1 MKKKESMMNSKKI
14 ISSVSLTTAILATG
28 IISQEA
34 HADSVD
40 TTTTTVSQAQSQ
52 PVTAEQVASA
62 KASYD
67 TNQEAQAQ
75 AQSVVDSKKQALETA
90 KANTT
95 AAQDAVAQAETV
107 TAQATEVNIQSA
119 KEAIPTAEAKVQPAK
134 ETVETAKTDVTT
146 KEVSQSQAQEAVN
159 KAQGNVNQAQEAV
172 DEATQIQSE
181 KQAAVDNSAKEAEV
195 AKQGVTNAQATLAEK
210 TSKVSQAKQTVEIA
224 KQNDVNLEADT
235 KEAEINVEKA
245 DKAAQVAKT
254 AVDTAK
260 VKADETAQ
268 ALKDAEFNHPTHIV
282 MSDEFKQ
289 NLKYLLFEAP
299 KDDMSAL
306 SKAVDKVIDSEA
318 ASHKLNK
325 AYFDT
330 FTPDTT
336 GVKYDVENLPLELQT
351 ELSQYMAYLVNDV
364 RAQLGQ
370 PKLVVNTDAIKFAS
384 LVAAKYD
391 KNHDPFSGHDM
402 KAINEAAK
410 EMGYWYSKKNTM
422 NPYENL
428 AGGSINSALKLD
440 DNGNSLYK
448 VGDKVEATKS
458 ELYQLIADNIDNFL
472 YEGERNGSYGHAGS
486 LITQPSLGLAITLS
500 HTDQG
505 FGEIPMTETHV
516 LLVPEHDL
524 VDFNKKVLDPSKNVP
539 DLVIPDKQAAEVA
552 DRAAQ
557 AALVTA
563 TAQAQAAQTRFEQ
576 AKATY
581 DALVATPRQTADAEA
596 QLATAKAELVNAQTA
611 LTNAEQ
617 TLATVTASHAD
628 KVAALDMAKASR
640 DEAVNVLAA
649 AQSKLAEANQELT
662 QREVATTVAK
672 AKLAE
677 LEQALKD
684 AEQAVIDAKATY
696 EQLVSAKANLEA
708 ARQAYAQAVTA
719 QEAAQAAYDK
729 AMVVLTNTK
738 AQTAL
743 SGTKYTNLKAAYDA
757 RIAYEEAQ
765 RKSKEEVLRR
775 QAESDAKAK
784 QVRQDVNGTQYN
796 RVNSN
801 THVGLPAFISSTNEV
816 KTTSFSAAQVAT
828 AKATQA
834 VVNRRG
840 TTDYQAPLPQTGESD
855 TAVYLLAGLGMLG
868 LSGVTARKRRG

>member
-1 MKKKESMMNSKKI
+1 MNSKKI
-14 ISSVSLTTAILATG
+14 ISSVSLTTAIFATG

-40 TTTTTVSQAQSQ
+40 TTTTTVSQSQSQ

-67 TNQEAQAQ
+67 MNQDAQAK
-75 AQSVVDSKKQALETA
+75 AQSVVDSKKQALDTA

-95 AAQDAVAQAETV
+95 TAQDAVAQAETAA
-107 TAQATEVNIQSA
+107 AQATDVNIQAA

-134 ETVETAKTDVTT
+134 EAVETAKTDVTT
-146 KEVSQSQAQEAVN
+146 KEASQSQAQEAVN
-159 KAQGNVNQAQEAV
+159 EAQGNVNQAQKAV
-172 DEATQIQSE
+172 AEATQIQSE
-181 KQAAVDNSAKEAEV
+181 KQTAVDTSAKEVET
-195 AKQGVTNAQATLAEK
+195 AKQGVVNAQATLAEK
-210 TSKVSQAKQTVEIA
+210 TSKVSQAKQSVETA
-224 KQNDVNLEADT
+224 KQNDAKLDADI
-235 KEAEINVEKA
+235 KAADINAEKA
-245 DKAAQVAKT
+245 YQTAQVAKSN
-254 AVDTAK
+254 VDSAK
-260 VKADETAQ
+260 TKADETAQ
-268 ALKDAEFNHPTHIV
+268 VLKDANRPTHIV

-289 NLKYLLFEAP
+289 NLKDLLFGSPSRDLAT
-299 KDDMSAL
+299 L

-318 ASHKLNK
+318 ESHKLNK

-422 NPYENL
+422 NRYENL
-428 AGGSINSALKLD
+428 AGGSINSAFKLD
-440 DNGNSLYK
+440 DDGNSLYK

-576 AKATY
+576 AKAAY
-581 DALVATPRQTADAEA
+581 DALVATPRQTAEAEA
-596 QLATAKAELVNAQTA
+596 KLVTAKAELANAQTA
-611 LTNAEQ
+611 LEVAEN

-640 DEAVNVLAA
+640 DEAVNALTA
-649 AQSKLAEANQELT
+649 AQNKLGVANQELA
-662 QREVATTVAK
+662 QRETATTVAK

-677 LEQALKD
+677 LEQAVKD
-684 AEQAVIDAKATY
+684 AEQAVINAKATY
-696 EQLVSAKANLEA
+696 EQLVTAKVNLEI

-719 QEAAQAAYDK
+719 QEAAQDAYDK
-729 AMVVLTNTK
+729 AMVVLTNAK

-765 RKSKEEVLRR
+765 RKAKEEALRR

-784 QVRQDVNGTQYN
+784 QVRQDMNGTQSN

-840 TTDYQAPLPQTGESD
+840 STGYQAPLPQTGEAD

-868 LSGVTARKRRG
+868 LAGVTARKRRG

>member
-1 MKKKESMMNSKKI
+1 MNSKKI
-14 ISSVSLTTAILATG
+14 ISSVSLTTAIFATG

-40 TTTTTVSQAQSQ
+40 TTTTTVSQSQSQ

-67 TNQEAQAQ
+67 TNQEAQAK
-75 AQSVVDSKKQALETA
+75 AQSVVDSKKQALDTA

-95 AAQDAVAQAETV
+95 TAQDAVAKAE
-107 TAQATEVNIQSA
+107 AAAAPATDTNIQVA
-119 KEAIPTAEAKVQPAK
+119 KEAIPTAEAKVQSAK
-134 ETVETAKTDVTT
+134 EAVETAKTDVTT
-146 KEVSQSQAQEAVN
+146 KEASQSQAQDAVN
-159 KAQGNVNQAQEAV
+159 KAQGNVNQVQEAV

-181 KQAAVDNSAKEAEV
+181 KQTAVDKSAKEVEV
-195 AKQGVTNAQATLAEK
+195 AKQGVTDAQATLAEK
-210 TSKVSQAKQTVEIA
+210 TSKVSQAKQTVETA
-224 KQNDVNLEADT
+224 KQNDAKLDADT
-235 KEAEINVEKA
+235 KAADINVEKA
-245 DKAAQVAKT
+245 DQAVQVAKSD
-254 AVDTAK
+254 VDTAK
-260 VKADETAQ
+260 AKADEAAQ
-268 ALKDAEFNHPTHIV
+268 VLIDANHPTHIV
-282 MSDEFKQ
+282 MTDEFKQ

-318 ASHKLNK
+318 ESHKLNK

-428 AGGSINSALKLD
+428 AGGYINSAFKLD
-440 DNGNSLYK
+440 DDGNSLYK

-458 ELYQLIADNIDNFL
+458 ELYQLIADNIDTFL
-472 YEGERNGSYGHAGS
+472 YEGESNGSYGHAGS
-486 LITQPSLGLAITLS
+486 LITQPSLGLAITVS

-524 VDFNKKVLDPSKNVP
+524 VDFSKKVLDPSKNLP

-552 DRAAQ
+552 DRAAK

-563 TAQAQAAQTRFEQ
+563 TTQAQAAQTRFEQ
-576 AKATY
+576 AKAAY

-596 QLATAKAELVNAQTA
+596 KLATAKAELVNAQTA

-617 TLATVTASHAD
+617 TLATVTASHAE
-628 KVAALDMAKASR
+628 KVAVLDMAKVSR
-640 DEAVNVLAA
+640 DEAVNVLTA
-649 AQSKLAEANQELT
+649 AQSKLAEANQELA
-662 QREVATTVAK
+662 QREVATTTAK
-672 AKLAE
+672 AKLTE

-684 AEQAVIDAKATY
+684 AEQAVINAKATY
-696 EQLVSAKANLEA
+696 EQLVTAKANLEA

-719 QEAAQAAYDK
+719 QEVAQAAYDK
-729 AMVVLTNTK
+729 AMVVLTNAK
-738 AQTAL
+738 AQTVL

-765 RKSKEEVLRR
+765 RKAKEEALRR

-784 QVRQDVNGTQYN
+784 QVRQGVNGTQSN
-796 RVNSN
+796 RVNSSKY
-801 THVGLPAFISSTNEV
+801 VGVPAFISSTNEV

-868 LSGVTARKRRG
+868 LAGVTARKRRG

>member
-1 MKKKESMMNSKKI
+1 MNSKKI
-14 ISSVSLTTAILATG
+14 ISSVSLTTAIFATG

-67 TNQEAQAQ
+67 MNQDAQAK
-75 AQSVVDSKKQALETA
+75 AQSVVDSKKQALDTA

-95 AAQDAVAQAETV
+95 TAQDAVAQAETAA
-107 TAQATEVNIQSA
+107 AQATDVNIQAA

-134 ETVETAKTDVTT
+134 EAVETAKTDVTT
-146 KEVSQSQAQEAVN
+146 KEASQSQAQEAVN
-159 KAQGNVNQAQEAV
+159 EAQGNVNQAQKAV
-172 DEATQIQSE
+172 AEATQIQSE
-181 KQAAVDNSAKEAEV
+181 KQTAVDTSAKEVET
-195 AKQGVTNAQATLAEK
+195 AKQGVVNAQATLAEK
-210 TSKVSQAKQTVEIA
+210 TSKVSQAKQSVETA
-224 KQNDVNLEADT
+224 KQNDAKLDADI
-235 KEAEINVEKA
+235 KAADINAEKA
-245 DKAAQVAKT
+245 YQTAQVAKSN
-254 AVDTAK
+254 VDSAK
-260 VKADETAQ
+260 TKADETAQ
-268 ALKDAEFNHPTHIV
+268 VLKDANRPTHIV

-289 NLKYLLFEAP
+289 NLKDLLFGSPSRDLAT
-299 KDDMSAL
+299 L

-318 ASHKLNK
+318 ESHKLNK

-422 NPYENL
+422 NRYENL
-428 AGGSINSALKLD
+428 AGGSINSAFKLD
-440 DNGNSLYK
+440 DDGNSLYK

-576 AKATY
+576 AKAAY
-581 DALVATPRQTADAEA
+581 DALVATPRQTAEAEA
-596 QLATAKAELVNAQTA
+596 KLVTAKAELANAQTA
-611 LTNAEQ
+611 LEVAEN

-640 DEAVNVLAA
+640 DEAVNALTA
-649 AQSKLAEANQELT
+649 AQNKLGVANQELA
-662 QREVATTVAK
+662 QRETATTVAK

-677 LEQALKD
+677 LEQAVKD
-684 AEQAVIDAKATY
+684 AEQAVINAKATY
-696 EQLVSAKANLEA
+696 EQLVTAKVNLEI

-719 QEAAQAAYDK
+719 QEAAQDAYDK
-729 AMVVLTNTK
+729 AMVVLTNAK

-765 RKSKEEVLRR
+765 RKAKEEALRR

-784 QVRQDVNGTQYN
+784 QVRQDMNGTQSN

-840 TTDYQAPLPQTGESD
+840 STGYQAPLPQTGEAD

-868 LSGVTARKRRG
+868 LAGVTARKRRG

>member
-1 MKKKESMMNSKKI
+1 MNSKKI

-28 IISQEA
+28 VLSQEA

-52 PVTAEQVASA
+52 PVTAEQVVSA

-67 TNQEAQAQ
+67 TNQEAQAK

-95 AAQDAVAQAETV
+95 TAQDAVAKSETV
-107 TAQATEVNIQSA
+107 AALATDTNIQVA

-134 ETVETAKTDVTT
+134 EAVETAKTDVTT
-146 KEVSQSQAQEAVN
+146 KEVSQSQAQAAVN

-181 KQAAVDNSAKEAEV
+181 KQTAVDNSAKEAEV

-245 DKAAQVAKT
+245 DQAAQVAKI

-260 VKADETAQ
+260 AKADEAAQ
-268 ALKDAEFNHPTHIV
+268 ALKDAEFNHPTHVV

-289 NLKYLLFEAP
+289 NFKQYAFGSMSDEALEKAIASEPASRDLNTAYL
-299 KDDMSAL
+299 S
-306 SKAVDKVIDSEA
+306 
-318 ASHKLNK
+318 
-325 AYFDT
+325 T
-330 FTPDTT
+330 FTDDTT
-336 GVKYDVENLPLELQT
+336 GQKYDVTNLPIELQT
-351 ELSQYMAYLVNDV
+351 ELSQYFAYLVNDV
-364 RAQLGQ
+364 RQQLGQ
-370 PKLVVNTDAIKFAS
+370 PKLVVNTDAIKFAT
-384 LVAAKYD
+384 LVAEKYD
-391 KNHDPFSGHDM
+391 KNHDPFSGHDN

-410 EMGYWYSKKNTM
+410 EMGYWYNRKNKS
-422 NPYENL
+422 NAYENL
-428 AGGSINSALKLD
+428 AGNSPDSAYDLD
-440 DNGNSLYK
+440 SNGNSTYK
-448 VGDKVEATKS
+448 IGDKVELTKS
-458 ELYQLIADNIDNFL
+458 ELYKLVAENVNGFI
-472 YEGERNGSYGHAGS
+472 YEGSSNGHYGHAIS
-486 LITQPSLGLAITLS
+486 LVKQPSLGIAFTLS
-500 HTDQG
+500 HTDFG
-505 FGEIPMTETHV
+505 FGTVPMIETHV
-516 LLVPEHDL
+516 LYTPVHDL
-524 VDFNKKVLDPSKNVP
+524 VNFDKKLLDESKNVP

-576 AKATY
+576 AKAAY
-581 DALVATPRQTADAEA
+581 DALVATPRQTAEAEA
-596 QLATAKAELVNAQTA
+596 KLATAKAELTNAQTA
-611 LTNAEQ
+611 LEAAEN
-617 TLATVTASHAD
+617 TLSTVTASHAD
-628 KVAALDMAKASR
+628 KVTALDMAKATR
-640 DEAVNVLAA
+640 DEAVNVLSA
-649 AQSKLAEANQELT
+649 AQSKLDAANDELA
-662 QREVATTVAK
+662 QRETATTVAK

-677 LEQALKD
+677 LEQAVKD

-696 EQLVSAKANLEA
+696 EQLVKAKANLET
-708 ARQAYAQAVTA
+708 ARQAYAKVV
-719 QEAAQAAYDK
+719 AAQDAAQVAYDK
-729 AMVVLTNTK
+729 AIVALTNAK

-757 RIAYEEAQ
+757 RIAYEAAQ
-765 RKSKEEVLRR
+765 RKAKEEALRR
-775 QAESDAKAK
+775 QAERDAKAK
-784 QVRQDVNGTQYN
+784 QVRQDVNGTQSN

-801 THVGLPAFISSTNEV
+801 THVGVQALLSSTDEV
-816 KTTSFSAAQVAT
+816 HTTALSAAQVAT
-828 AKATQA
+828 AEATQA

>member
-1 MKKKESMMNSKKI
+1 MNSKKI

-67 TNQEAQAQ
+67 TNQEAQVK

-448 VGDKVEATKS
+448 VGDKVSSVTIFPPNVRARPEKS
-458 ELYQLIADNIDNFL
+458 
-472 YEGERNGSYGHAGS
+472 
-486 LITQPSLGLAITLS
+486 
-500 HTDQG
+500 
-505 FGEIPMTETHV
+505 
-516 LLVPEHDL
+516 
-524 VDFNKKVLDPSKNVP
+524 
-539 DLVIPDKQAAEVA
+539 
-552 DRAAQ
+552 
-557 AALVTA
+557 
-563 TAQAQAAQTRFEQ
+563 
-576 AKATY
+576 
-581 DALVATPRQTADAEA
+581 
-596 QLATAKAELVNAQTA
+596 
-611 LTNAEQ
+611 
-617 TLATVTASHAD
+617 
-628 KVAALDMAKASR
+628 
-640 DEAVNVLAA
+640 
-649 AQSKLAEANQELT
+649 
-662 QREVATTVAK
+662 
-672 AKLAE
+672 
-677 LEQALKD
+677 
-684 AEQAVIDAKATY
+684 
-696 EQLVSAKANLEA
+696 
-708 ARQAYAQAVTA
+708 
-719 QEAAQAAYDK
+719 
-729 AMVVLTNTK
+729 
-738 AQTAL
+738 
-743 SGTKYTNLKAAYDA
+743 
-757 RIAYEEAQ
+757 
-765 RKSKEEVLRR
+765 
-775 QAESDAKAK
+775 
-784 QVRQDVNGTQYN
+784 
-796 RVNSN
+796 
-801 THVGLPAFISSTNEV
+801 
-816 KTTSFSAAQVAT
+816 
-828 AKATQA
+828 
-834 VVNRRG
+834 
-840 TTDYQAPLPQTGESD
+840 
-855 TAVYLLAGLGMLG
+855 
-868 LSGVTARKRRG
+868 

>member
-1 MKKKESMMNSKKI
+1 MNSKKI
-14 ISSVSLTTAILATG
+14 ISSVSLTTAIFATG

-40 TTTTTVSQAQSQ
+40 TTTTTVSQSQSQ

-67 TNQEAQAQ
+67 MNQDAQAK
-75 AQSVVDSKKQALETA
+75 AQSVVDSKKQALDTA

-95 AAQDAVAQAETV
+95 TAQDAVAQAETAA
-107 TAQATEVNIQSA
+107 AQATDVNIQAA

-134 ETVETAKTDVTT
+134 EAVETAKTDVTT
-146 KEVSQSQAQEAVN
+146 KEASQSQAQEAVN
-159 KAQGNVNQAQEAV
+159 EAQGNVNQAQKAV
-172 DEATQIQSE
+172 AEATQIQSE
-181 KQAAVDNSAKEAEV
+181 KQTAVDTSAKEVET
-195 AKQGVTNAQATLAEK
+195 AKQGVVNAQATLAEK
-210 TSKVSQAKQTVEIA
+210 TSKVSQAKQSVETA
-224 KQNDVNLEADT
+224 KQNDAKLDADI
-235 KEAEINVEKA
+235 KAADINAEKA
-245 DKAAQVAKT
+245 YQTAQVAKSN
-254 AVDTAK
+254 VDSAK
-260 VKADETAQ
+260 TKADETAQ
-268 ALKDAEFNHPTHIV
+268 VLKDANRPTHIV

-289 NLKYLLFEAP
+289 NLKDLLFGSPSRDLAT
-299 KDDMSAL
+299 L

-318 ASHKLNK
+318 ESHKLNK

-422 NPYENL
+422 NRYENL
-428 AGGSINSALKLD
+428 AGGSINSAFKLD
-440 DNGNSLYK
+440 DDGNSLYK

-576 AKATY
+576 AKAAY
-581 DALVATPRQTADAEA
+581 DALVATPRQTAEAEA
-596 QLATAKAELVNAQTA
+596 KLVTAKAELANAQTA
-611 LTNAEQ
+611 LEVAEN

-640 DEAVNVLAA
+640 DEAVNALTA
-649 AQSKLAEANQELT
+649 AQNKLGVANQELA
-662 QREVATTVAK
+662 QRETATTVAK

-677 LEQALKD
+677 LEQAVKD

-696 EQLVSAKANLEA
+696 EQLVTAKANLET

-719 QEAAQAAYDK
+719 QEVAQAAYDK
-729 AMVVLTNTK
+729 AMVVLTNAK

-765 RKSKEEVLRR
+765 RKAKEEALRR
-775 QAESDAKAK
+775 QAERDAKAK
-784 QVRQDVNGTQYN
+784 QVRQDVNGTQSN
-796 RVNSN
+796 RVNSS
-801 THVGLPAFISSTNEV
+801 THVGLPAFMSSTNEV

-828 AKATQA
+828 AEATQA

-840 TTDYQAPLPQTGESD
+840 TTDYQAPLPQTGESG

-868 LSGVTARKRRG
+868 LAGVTARKRRG

>member
-1 MKKKESMMNSKKI
+1 MKKESMMNSKKI

-119 KEAIPTAEAKVQPAK
+119 KE
-134 ETVETAKTDVTT
+134 VETAK
-146 KEVSQSQAQEAVN
+146 
-159 KAQGNVNQAQEAV
+159 
-172 DEATQIQSE
+172 
-181 KQAAVDNSAKEAEV
+181 
-195 AKQGVTNAQATLAEK
+195 QGVVNAQATVAEK
-210 TSKVSQAKQTVEIA
+210 TDKVSQAKQTVETA
-224 KQNDVNLEADT
+224 KQNDVNLDADT

-245 DKAAQVAKT
+245 DQAAQVAKSEV
-254 AVDTAK
+254 ATAK
-260 VKADETAQ
+260 AKADETAQ
-268 ALKDAEFNHPTHIV
+268 ALKDAEFNHPTHVV
-282 MSDEFKQ
+282 MTDEFKQ
-289 NLKYLLFEAP
+289 NFKQYAFGSMSDEALGKAIASEPASRNLNTAYLSTF
-299 KDDMSAL
+299 
-306 SKAVDKVIDSEA
+306 A
-318 ASHKLNK
+318 A
-325 AYFDT
+325 
-330 FTPDTT
+330 DTT
-336 GVKYDVENLPLELQT
+336 DQKYDVTNLPLDLQT
-351 ELSQYMAYLVNDV
+351 ELSQYFAYLVNDV
-364 RAQLGQ
+364 RQQLGQ
-370 PKLVVNTDAIKFAS
+370 PKLVVNTDAIKFAT
-384 LVAAKYD
+384 LVAEKYD
-391 KNHDPFSGHDM
+391 KNHDPFSGHDN

-410 EMGYWYSKKNTM
+410 EMGYWYNRKNQG
-422 NPYENL
+422 NAYENL
-428 AGGSINSALKLD
+428 AGNSPDSAYDLD
-440 DNGNSLYK
+440 SNGNSTYK
-448 VGDKVEATKS
+448 IGDKVELTKS
-458 ELYQLIADNIDNFL
+458 ELYKLVVENVNGFI
-472 YEGERNGSYGHAGS
+472 YEGSSNGHYGHAIS
-486 LITQPSLGLAITLS
+486 LVKQPSLGISFTLS
-500 HTDQG
+500 HTDFG
-505 FGEIPMTETHV
+505 FGTVPMIETHV
-516 LLVPEHDL
+516 LYTPLTDKRTGGPL
-524 VDFNKKVLDPSKNVP
+524 LDESKNVP
-539 DLVIPDKQAAEVA
+539 DLQIPDKQAAEVA

-576 AKATY
+576 AKAAY
-581 DALVATPRQTADAEA
+581 DALVATPRQTAEAEA
-596 QLATAKAELVNAQTA
+596 KLATAKAELVNAQTA

-628 KVAALDMAKASR
+628 KAAALDMAKASH
-640 DEAVNVLAA
+640 DEAVNVLTA
-649 AQSKLAEANQELT
+649 AQSKLAEANQELA
-662 QREVATTVAK
+662 QREVATTTAK

-696 EQLVSAKANLEA
+696 EQLVSAKANLET

-729 AMVVLTNTK
+729 AMVVLTNAK

-765 RKSKEEVLRR
+765 RKAKEEAIHR
-775 QAESDAKAK
+775 QAERDAKAK
-784 QVRQDVNGTQYN
+784 QVRQDVKGTQSN

-801 THVGLPAFISSTNEV
+801 THVGLPAFMSSTNKV

-828 AKATQA
+828 AEATQA

>member
-1 MKKKESMMNSKKI
+1 MNSKKI

-75 AQSVVDSKKQALETA
+75 AQSMVDSKKQALDTA

-95 AAQDAVAQAETV
+95 TAQDAVAKAETAA
-107 TAQATEVNIQSA
+107 AQATDVNIQAA

-134 ETVETAKTDVTT
+134 EAVETAKTDVTT
-146 KEVSQSQAQEAVN
+146 KEASQSQAQEAVN
-159 KAQGNVNQAQEAV
+159 EAQGNVNQAQKAV
-172 DEATQIQSE
+172 AEATQIQSE
-181 KQAAVDNSAKEAEV
+181 KQTAVDTSAKEVET
-195 AKQGVTNAQATLAEK
+195 AKQGVVNAQATVAEK
-210 TSKVSQAKQTVEIA
+210 TDKVSQAGQTVETA

-245 DKAAQVAKT
+245 DQVVQVAKT

-260 VKADETAQ
+260 AKADETAQ
-268 ALKDAEFNHPTHIV
+268 ALKDAEFNHPTHVV
-282 MSDEFKQ
+282 MTDEFKS
-289 NLKYLLFEAP
+289 NLKQYLFGS
-299 KDDMSAL
+299 MSNEDLEKTIA
-306 SKAVDKVIDSEA
+306 SEDE
-318 ASHKLNK
+318 SRKLNTDYI
-325 AYFDT
+325 AT
-330 FTPDTT
+330 FANDTT
-336 GVKYDVENLPLELQT
+336 GQKYDVTNIPLELQT
-351 ELSQYMAYLVNDV
+351 ELSQYFAYLVNDV
-364 RAQLGQ
+364 RQQLGQ
-370 PKLVVNTDAIKFAS
+370 PKLVVNTDAIKFAT
-384 LVAAKYD
+384 LVAEKYE

-410 EMGYWYSKKNTM
+410 EMGYWYNRKNKS
-422 NPYENL
+422 NAYENL
-428 AGGSINSALKLD
+428 T
-440 DNGNSLYK
+440 GNSPDSAYGLDSDGNSTYK
-448 VGDKVEATKS
+448 IGDKVELTKS
-458 ELYQLIADNIDNFL
+458 ELYKLIAENVSRFI
-472 YEGERNGSYGHAGS
+472 YEGGSNGYYSHAAS
-486 LITQPSLGLAITLS
+486 LIKQPSLGIAFTLS
-500 HTDQG
+500 HTDFG
-505 FGEIPMTETHV
+505 FGTVPMIETHV
-516 LLVPEHDL
+516 LYTPVHDL
-524 VDFNKKVLDPSKNVP
+524 VNFDKKLLDESKNVP

-576 AKATY
+576 AKAAY
-581 DALVATPRQTADAEA
+581 DALVATPRQTAEAEA
-596 QLATAKAELVNAQTA
+596 KLATAKSELVNAQTA

-617 TLATVTASHAD
+617 TLATVTASHAE
-628 KVAALDMAKASR
+628 KVAVLDMAKVSR
-640 DEAVNVLAA
+640 DEAVNVLTA
-649 AQSKLAEANQELT
+649 AQSKLAEANQELA
-662 QREVATTVAK
+662 QREVATTIAK
-672 AKLAE
+672 AKLTE

-696 EQLVSAKANLEA
+696 EQLVTAKANLET

-719 QEAAQAAYDK
+719 QEVAQAAYDK
-729 AMVVLTNTK
+729 AMVVLTNAK

-765 RKSKEEVLRR
+765 RKAKEEALRR
-775 QAESDAKAK
+775 QAERDAKAK
-784 QVRQDVNGTQYN
+784 QVRQDVNGTQSN
-796 RVNSN
+796 RVNSS
-801 THVGLPAFISSTNEV
+801 THVGLPAFMSSTNEV

-828 AKATQA
+828 AEATQA

-840 TTDYQAPLPQTGESD
+840 TTDYQAPLPQTGESG

-868 LSGVTARKRRG
+868 LAGVTARKRRG

>member
-1 MKKKESMMNSKKI
+1 MLKSQEELIMNSKKI
-14 ISSVSLTTAILATG
+14 ISSVSLATAVLATG

-40 TTTTTVSQAQSQ
+40 TTTTTASQSQ
-52 PVTAEQVASA
+52 PQLVTAEQVASA
-62 KASYD
+62 KA
-67 TNQEAQAQ
+67 TFENNQEAQAQ
-75 AQSVVDSKKQALETA
+75 AQSVVDSKKQALDTA

-95 AAQDAVAQAETV
+95 TAQDAVAKAEA
-107 TAQATEVNIQSA
+107 TAAPATDTNIQVV
-119 KEAIPTAEAKVQPAK
+119 KEAIPTAEAKVQSAK
-134 ETVETAKTDVTT
+134 EAVETAKTDVTT
-146 KEVSQSQAQEAVN
+146 KEASQSQAQEAVN

-181 KQAAVDNSAKEAEV
+181 KQTAVDKSAKEVEV

-210 TSKVSQAKQTVEIA
+210 TSKVSQAKQTVETA
-224 KQNDVNLEADT
+224 KQNDAKLDADT

-245 DKAAQVAKT
+245 DQAVQVAKSD
-254 AVDTAK
+254 VDSAK
-260 VKADETAQ
+260 TKADETAQ
-268 ALKDAEFNHPTHIV
+268 VLKDANRPTHIV

-299 KDDMSAL
+299 SNDLSAL
-306 SKAVDKVIDSEA
+306 SKAVDKTIESEA
-318 ASHKLNK
+318 ESRKLNQ

-330 FTPDTT
+330 FKPDTT

-384 LVAAKYD
+384 LVAEKYS
-391 KNHDPFSGHDM
+391 KNHDPYSGHDM

-422 NPYENL
+422 NAYENL
-428 AGGSINSALKLD
+428 AGGLVNSAYKVD
-440 DNGNSLYK
+440 DYGNSLYK
-448 VGDKVEATKS
+448 VGDKVELTKS
-458 ELYQLIADNIDNFL
+458 ELYNLIADNVAGFV
-472 YEGERNGSYGHAGS
+472 YEGEVNGSYGHVGS
-486 LITQPSLGLAITLS
+486 LVKQPSLGLAITLT

-516 LLVPEHDL
+516 LLVPVHDIA
-524 VDFNKKVLDPSKNVP
+524 DSNKKLLDSSKNVT

-576 AKATY
+576 AKTAY
-581 DALVATPRQTADAEA
+581 NALVATPRQTADAEA
-596 QLATAKAELVNAQTA
+596 KLATAKAELVNAQAALETA
-611 LTNAEQ
+611 EN

-628 KVAALDMAKASR
+628 KVAVLDMAKTAR
-640 DEAVNVLAA
+640 DEAVNALTAE
-649 AQSKLAEANQELT
+649 QNKLAVANQELA
-662 QREVATTVAK
+662 QRKAATTVAK

-677 LEQALKD
+677 LEQAMKD

-696 EQLVSAKANLEA
+696 EQLVKAKANLET
-708 ARQAYAQAVTA
+708 ARQAYAKVV
-719 QEAAQAAYDK
+719 AAQDAAQVAYDK
-729 AMVVLTNTK
+729 AIVALTNAK

-765 RKSKEEVLRR
+765 RKAKEEALRR
-775 QAESDAKAK
+775 QAERDAKAK
-784 QVRQDVNGTQYN
+784 QVRQGVNGTQSN
-796 RVNSN
+796 RVNSSKY
-801 THVGLPAFISSTNEV
+801 VGVQTFMSSTNEV
-816 KTTSFSAAQVAT
+816 HTTSFSAAQVAT

-868 LSGVTARKRRG
+868 LAGVTARKRRG

>member
-1 MKKKESMMNSKKI
+1 MNSKKI

-146 KEVSQSQAQEAVN
+146 KEANQSQAQAAVN
-159 KAQGNVNQAQEAV
+159 EAQGNVNQAQKAV
-172 DEATQIQSE
+172 AEATQIQSE
-181 KQAAVDNSAKEAEV
+181 KQTAVDTSAKEVET
-195 AKQGVTNAQATLAEK
+195 AKQGVVDAQATVAEK
-210 TSKVSQAKQTVEIA
+210 TDKVSQAGQTVETA
-224 KQNDVNLEADT
+224 KQNDINLDADT

-245 DKAAQVAKT
+245 DQAAQVAKSEV
-254 AVDTAK
+254 ATAK
-260 VKADETAQ
+260 AKADETAQ
-268 ALKDAEFNHPTHIV
+268 ALKDAEFNHPTHVV

-289 NLKYLLFEAP
+289 HFKQYAFGSMSDEALEKAIASEPASRDLNTAYL
-299 KDDMSAL
+299 S
-306 SKAVDKVIDSEA
+306 
-318 ASHKLNK
+318 
-325 AYFDT
+325 T
-330 FTPDTT
+330 FTDDTT
-336 GVKYDVENLPLELQT
+336 GQKYDVTNLPIELQT
-351 ELSQYMAYLVNDV
+351 ELSQYFAYLVNDV
-364 RAQLGQ
+364 RQQLGQ
-370 PKLVVNTDAIKFAS
+370 PKLVVNTDAIKFAT
-384 LVAAKYD
+384 LVAEKYD
-391 KNHDPFSGHDM
+391 KNHDPFSGHDN

-410 EMGYWYSKKNTM
+410 EMGYWYNRKNKS
-422 NPYENL
+422 NAYENL
-428 AGGSINSALKLD
+428 AGNSPDSAYDLD
-440 DNGNSLYK
+440 SNGNSTYK
-448 VGDKVEATKS
+448 IGDKVELTKS
-458 ELYQLIADNIDNFL
+458 ELYKLVAENVNGFI
-472 YEGERNGSYGHAGS
+472 YEGSSNGHYGHAIS
-486 LITQPSLGLAITLS
+486 LVKQPSLGIAFTLS
-500 HTDQG
+500 HTDFG
-505 FGEIPMTETHV
+505 FGTVPMIETHV
-516 LLVPEHDL
+516 LYTPVHDL
-524 VDFNKKVLDPSKNVP
+524 VNFDKKLLDESKNVP
-539 DLVIPDKQAAEVA
+539 DLKIPDKQAAEVA

-596 QLATAKAELVNAQTA
+596 KLATAKAELANAQTA
-611 LTNAEQ
+611 LETAEN
-617 TLATVTASHAD
+617 TLATVTASYAD

-640 DEAVNVLAA
+640 DEAVNALTA
-649 AQSKLAEANQELT
+649 AQSKLDAANDELA
-662 QREVATTVAK
+662 QRETATTVAK

-677 LEQALKD
+677 LEQA
-684 AEQAVIDAKATY
+684 VIDAKATY
-696 EQLVSAKANLEA
+696 EQLVKAKDNLET
-708 ARQAYAQAVTA
+708 ARQAYTQAVTA

-729 AMVVLTNTK
+729 AMVVLTNAK

-743 SGTKYTNLKAAYDA
+743 SGTKYTNLKVAYDA

-784 QVRQDVNGTQYN
+784 QVRQDVNGTQSN

-801 THVGLPAFISSTNEV
+801 THVGLPEFISSTNEV

-828 AKATQA
+828 AEATQA

>member
-1 MKKKESMMNSKKI
+1 M
-14 ISSVSLTTAILATG
+14 LTDPNFSREEL
-28 IISQEA
+28 
-34 HADSVD
+34 
-40 TTTTTVSQAQSQ
+40 
-52 PVTAEQVASA
+52 
-62 KASYD
+62 
-67 TNQEAQAQ
+67 EAQLNGLTIT
-75 AQSVVDSKKQALETA
+75 DS
-90 KANTT
+90 
-95 AAQDAVAQAETV
+95 
-107 TAQATEVNIQSA
+107 
-119 KEAIPTAEAKVQPAK
+119 
-134 ETVETAKTDVTT
+134 
-146 KEVSQSQAQEAVN
+146 
-159 KAQGNVNQAQEAV
+159 
-172 DEATQIQSE
+172 
-181 KQAAVDNSAKEAEV
+181 
-195 AKQGVTNAQATLAEK
+195 TLAEK

-458 ELYQLIADNIDNFL
+458 ELYQLIADNVAGFV
-472 YEGERNGSYGHAGS
+472 YEGEMNGSYGHVGS
-486 LITQPSLGLAITLS
+486 LVKQPSLGLAITLT

-505 FGEIPMTETHV
+505 FGDIPMTETHV
-516 LLVPEHDL
+516 LLVPVHDYANY
-524 VDFNKKVLDPSKNVP
+524 DKKLLDSSKNVP

-576 AKATY
+576 AKAAY

-596 QLATAKAELVNAQTA
+596 KLATAKAELANAQTA
-611 LTNAEQ
+611 LETAEN

-628 KVAALDMAKASR
+628 KVAALEMAKASR
-640 DEAVNVLAA
+640 DEAVNALTA
-649 AQSKLAEANQELT
+649 AQNKLATANEELA
-662 QREVATTVAK
+662 QRETATTVAK
-672 AKLAE
+672 AKLRE
-677 LEQALKD
+677 VEQALKD
-684 AEQAVIDAKATY
+684 TEQAVIDAKATY
-696 EQLVSAKANLEA
+696 EQLVKAKVNLET
-708 ARQAYAQAVTA
+708 ARQAYAKVVAA
-719 QEAAQAAYDK
+719 QDAAQAAYDK
-729 AMVVLTNTK
+729 AMVVLTSAK

-743 SGTKYTNLKAAYDA
+743 SGTKYTNLKAAYGA

-784 QVRQDVNGTQYN
+784 QVRQDVNGTQSN
-796 RVNSN
+796 RVNSS
-801 THVGLPAFISSTNEV
+801 THVGLQALMTSVNEV

-840 TTDYQAPLPQTGESD
+840 MTDYQAPLPQTGESD

>member
-146 KEVSQSQAQEAVN
+146 KEANQSQAQAAVN
-159 KAQGNVNQAQEAV
+159 EAQGNVNQAQKAV
-172 DEATQIQSE
+172 AEATQIQSE
-181 KQAAVDNSAKEAEV
+181 KQTAVDTSAKEVET
-195 AKQGVTNAQATLAEK
+195 AKQGVVDAQATVAEK
-210 TSKVSQAKQTVEIA
+210 TDKVSQAGQTVETA
-224 KQNDVNLEADT
+224 KQNDVNLDADT

-245 DKAAQVAKT
+245 DQAAQVAKSEV
-254 AVDTAK
+254 ATAK
-260 VKADETAQ
+260 AKADETAQ
-268 ALKDAEFNHPTHIV
+268 ALKDAEFNHPTHVV

-289 NLKYLLFEAP
+289 HFKQYAFGSMSDEALEKAIASEPASRDLNTAYL
-299 KDDMSAL
+299 S
-306 SKAVDKVIDSEA
+306 
-318 ASHKLNK
+318 
-325 AYFDT
+325 T
-330 FTPDTT
+330 FTDDTT
-336 GVKYDVENLPLELQT
+336 GQKYDVTNLPIELQT
-351 ELSQYMAYLVNDV
+351 ELSQYFAYLVNDV
-364 RAQLGQ
+364 RQQLGQ
-370 PKLVVNTDAIKFAS
+370 PKLVVNTDAIKFAT
-384 LVAAKYD
+384 LVAEKYD
-391 KNHDPFSGHDM
+391 KNHDPFSGHDN

-410 EMGYWYSKKNTM
+410 EMGYWYNRKNKS
-422 NPYENL
+422 NAYENL
-428 AGGSINSALKLD
+428 AGNSPDSAYDLD
-440 DNGNSLYK
+440 SNGNSTYK
-448 VGDKVEATKS
+448 IGDKVELTKS
-458 ELYQLIADNIDNFL
+458 ELYKLVAENVNGFI
-472 YEGERNGSYGHAGS
+472 YEGSSNGHYGHAIS
-486 LITQPSLGLAITLS
+486 LVKQPSLGIAFTLS
-500 HTDQG
+500 HTDFG
-505 FGEIPMTETHV
+505 FGTVPMIETHV
-516 LLVPEHDL
+516 LYTPVHDL
-524 VDFNKKVLDPSKNVP
+524 VNFDKKLLDESKNVP
-539 DLVIPDKQAAEVA
+539 DLKIPDKQAAEVA

-596 QLATAKAELVNAQTA
+596 KLATAKAELANAQTA
-611 LTNAEQ
+611 LETAEN
-617 TLATVTASHAD
+617 TLATVTASYAD

-640 DEAVNVLAA
+640 DEAVNALTA
-649 AQSKLAEANQELT
+649 AQSKLDAANDELA
-662 QREVATTVAK
+662 QRETATTVAK

-677 LEQALKD
+677 LEQA
-684 AEQAVIDAKATY
+684 VIDAKATY
-696 EQLVSAKANLEA
+696 EQLVKAKDNLET
-708 ARQAYAQAVTA
+708 ARQAYTQAVTA

-729 AMVVLTNTK
+729 AMVVLTNAK

-743 SGTKYTNLKAAYDA
+743 SGTKYTNLKVAYDA

-784 QVRQDVNGTQYN
+784 QVRQDVNGTQSN

-801 THVGLPAFISSTNEV
+801 THVGLPEFISSTNEV

-828 AKATQA
+828 AEATQA

>member
-1 MKKKESMMNSKKI
+1 MNSKKI

-67 TNQEAQAQ
+67 TNQEAQAK
-75 AQSVVDSKKQALETA
+75 AQSVVDSKKQALDTA

-95 AAQDAVAQAETV
+95 TAQDAVAKAETV
-107 TAQATEVNIQSA
+107 VALATDTNMQVA
-119 KEAIPTAEAKVQPAK
+119 KEAIPIAEAKVQPAK
-134 ETVETAKTDVTT
+134 EAVETAKTDVTT

-159 KAQGNVNQAQEAV
+159 KAQGNVNQAQKAV

-181 KQAAVDNSAKEAEV
+181 KQTAVDNSAKEVEV
-195 AKQGVTNAQATLAEK
+195 AKQGVTNAQATLAEN
-210 TSKVSQAKQTVEIA
+210 TSKVSQAKETVETA

-245 DKAAQVAKT
+245 DQAAQVAKT

-299 KDDMSAL
+299 KDDMAAL
-306 SKAVDKVIDSEA
+306 SKAVDKVIASEA
-318 ASHKLNK
+318 ESHKLNK

-336 GVKYDVENLPLELQT
+336 GVKYDIENLPLELQT

-410 EMGYWYSKKNTM
+410 EMGYWYSKKNMM

-428 AGGSINSALKLD
+428 AGGYINSAFKLD

-472 YEGERNGSYGHAGS
+472 YEGESNGSYGHAGS
-486 LITQPSLGLAITLS
+486 LIKQPSLGLAITLN

-539 DLVIPDKQAAEVA
+539 DLGIPDKQAAEVA

-557 AALVTA
+557 AALVT
-563 TAQAQAAQTRFEQ
+563 
-576 AKATY
+576 
-581 DALVATPRQTADAEA
+581 
-596 QLATAKAELVNAQTA
+596 
-611 LTNAEQ
+611 
-617 TLATVTASHAD
+617 ATVTASHAD

-729 AMVVLTNTK
+729 AMVVLTNAK

>member
-1 MKKKESMMNSKKI
+1 M
-14 ISSVSLTTAILATG
+14 TTAIFATG
-28 IISQEA
+28 IISQA

-40 TTTTTVSQAQSQ
+40 TTTTTVSQSQSQ

-67 TNQEAQAQ
+67 MNQDAQAK
-75 AQSVVDSKKQALETA
+75 AQSVVDSKKQALDTA

-95 AAQDAVAQAETV
+95 TAQDAVAQAETAA
-107 TAQATEVNIQSA
+107 AQATDVNIQAA

-134 ETVETAKTDVTT
+134 EAVETAKTDVTT
-146 KEVSQSQAQEAVN
+146 KEASQSQAQEAVN
-159 KAQGNVNQAQEAV
+159 EAQGNVNQAQKAV
-172 DEATQIQSE
+172 AEATQIQSE
-181 KQAAVDNSAKEAEV
+181 KQTAVDTSAKEVET
-195 AKQGVTNAQATLAEK
+195 AKQGVVNAQATLAEK
-210 TSKVSQAKQTVEIA
+210 TSTVSQAKQSVETA
-224 KQNDVNLEADT
+224 KQNDAKLDADI
-235 KEAEINVEKA
+235 KAADINAEKA
-245 DKAAQVAKT
+245 YQTAQVAKSN
-254 AVDTAK
+254 VDSAK
-260 VKADETAQ
+260 TKADETAQ
-268 ALKDAEFNHPTHIV
+268 VLKDANRPTHIV

-289 NLKYLLFEAP
+289 NLKDLLFGSPSRDLAT
-299 KDDMSAL
+299 L

-318 ASHKLNK
+318 ESHKLNK

-422 NPYENL
+422 NRYENL
-428 AGGSINSALKLD
+428 AGGSINSAFKLD
-440 DNGNSLYK
+440 DDGNSLYK

-458 ELYQLIADNIDNFL
+458 ELYQLIADNIDFL

-576 AKATY
+576 AKAAY
-581 DALVATPRQTADAEA
+581 DALVATPRQTAEAEA
-596 QLATAKAELVNAQTA
+596 KLVTAKAELANAQTA
-611 LTNAEQ
+611 L
-617 TLATVTASHAD
+617 
-628 KVAALDMAKASR
+628 
-640 DEAVNVLAA
+640 
-649 AQSKLAEANQELT
+649 
-662 QREVATTVAK
+662 EVA
-672 AKLAE
+672 E
-677 LEQALKD
+677 
-684 AEQAVIDAKATY
+684 
-696 EQLVSAKANLEA
+696 
-708 ARQAYAQAVTA
+708 
-719 QEAAQAAYDK
+719 
-729 AMVVLTNTK
+729 
-738 AQTAL
+738 
-743 SGTKYTNLKAAYDA
+743 
-757 RIAYEEAQ
+757 
-765 RKSKEEVLRR
+765 
-775 QAESDAKAK
+775 
-784 QVRQDVNGTQYN
+784 
-796 RVNSN
+796 
-801 THVGLPAFISSTNEV
+801 THWQP
-816 KTTSFSAAQVAT
+816 
-828 AKATQA
+828 
-834 VVNRRG
+834 
-840 TTDYQAPLPQTGESD
+840 
-855 TAVYLLAGLGMLG
+855 
-868 LSGVTARKRRG
+868 

>member
-1 MKKKESMMNSKKI
+1 MNSKKI

-62 KASYD
+62 KA
-67 TNQEAQAQ
+67 TFENNQEAQAQ
-75 AQSVVDSKKQALETA
+75 AQSVVDSKKQALDTA

-95 AAQDAVAQAETV
+95 TAQDAVAKAKTV
-107 TAQATEVNIQSA
+107 AALATDTNIQVA

-134 ETVETAKTDVTT
+134 EAVETAKTDVTT

-181 KQAAVDNSAKEAEV
+181 KQAAVDTNAKEVET
-195 AKQGVTNAQATLAEK
+195 AKQGVTNAQATVAEK
-210 TSKVSQAKQTVEIA
+210 TDKVSQAGQTVETA
-224 KQNDVNLEADT
+224 KQNDVNLDADT
-235 KEAEINVEKA
+235 KEAEINVAKA
-245 DKAAQVAKT
+245 DQAAQVAKT

-268 ALKDAEFNHPTHIV
+268 ALKDAEFNHPTHVV

-289 NLKYLLFEAP
+289 HFKRYAFGSMSDEALEKAIASEPASRDLNTAYL
-299 KDDMSAL
+299 S
-306 SKAVDKVIDSEA
+306 
-318 ASHKLNK
+318 
-325 AYFDT
+325 T
-330 FTPDTT
+330 FTDDTT
-336 GVKYDVENLPLELQT
+336 GQKYDVTNLPIELQT
-351 ELSQYMAYLVNDV
+351 ELSQYFAYLVNDV
-364 RAQLGQ
+364 RQQLGQ
-370 PKLVVNTDAIKFAS
+370 PKLVVNTDAIKFAT
-384 LVAAKYD
+384 LVAEKYD
-391 KNHDPFSGHDM
+391 KNHDPFSGHDN

-410 EMGYWYSKKNTM
+410 EMGYWYNRKNKS
-422 NPYENL
+422 NAYENL
-428 AGGSINSALKLD
+428 AGNSPDSAYDLD
-440 DNGNSLYK
+440 SNGNSTYK
-448 VGDKVEATKS
+448 IGDKVELTKS
-458 ELYQLIADNIDNFL
+458 ELYKLVAENVNGFI
-472 YEGERNGSYGHAGS
+472 YEGSSNGHYGHAIS
-486 LITQPSLGLAITLS
+486 LVKQPSLGIAFTLS
-500 HTDQG
+500 HTDFG
-505 FGEIPMTETHV
+505 FGTVPMIETHV
-516 LLVPEHDL
+516 LYTPVHDL
-524 VDFNKKVLDPSKNVP
+524 VNFDKKLLDESKNVP
-539 DLVIPDKQAAEVA
+539 DLAIPDKQAAEVA

-581 DALVATPRQTADAEA
+581 DALVATPRQTAEAEA
-596 QLATAKAELVNAQTA
+596 KLVTAKAELANAQTA
-611 LTNAEQ
+611 LETSEN

-729 AMVVLTNTK
+729 AMVVLTNAK

-743 SGTKYTNLKAAYDA
+743 SGTKYTNLKVAYDA

-784 QVRQDVNGTQYN
+784 QVRQDVNGTQSN
-796 RVNSN
+796 RVNSS
-801 THVGLPAFISSTNEV
+801 THVGLQALMTSVNEV

-840 TTDYQAPLPQTGESD
+840 MTDYQAPLPQTGESD

>member
-1 MKKKESMMNSKKI
+1 MNSKKI

-28 IISQEA
+28 ILSQEA

-75 AQSVVDSKKQALETA
+75 AQSVADSKKQALDTA

-95 AAQDAVAQAETV
+95 TAQDAVEKAET
-107 TAQATEVNIQSA
+107 AAASATDTNIQVA
-119 KEAIPTAEAKVQPAK
+119 KEAIPTAEAKVQSAK
-134 ETVETAKTDVTT
+134 EAVETAKTDVTT
-146 KEVSQSQAQEAVN
+146 KEASQSQAQEAVN

-181 KQAAVDNSAKEAEV
+181 KQAVVDKSAKEVEV

-210 TSKVSQAKQTVEIA
+210 TSKVSQAKQSVETA
-224 KQNDVNLEADT
+224 KQNDAKLDADI
-235 KEAEINVEKA
+235 KAADINAEKA
-245 DKAAQVAKT
+245 YQTAQVAKSN
-254 AVDTAK
+254 VDAAK
-260 VKADETAQ
+260 TKADETAQ
-268 ALKDAEFNHPTHIV
+268 VLKDANRPTHIV

-289 NLKYLLFEAP
+289 NLKDLLFGSPSRDLAT
-299 KDDMSAL
+299 L

-318 ASHKLNK
+318 ESHKLNK

-351 ELSQYMAYLVNDV
+351 ELSQYIAYLVNDV

-410 EMGYWYSKKNTM
+410 EMGYWYRKKNDA

-428 AGGSINSALKLD
+428 AGGSINSTFKLD
-440 DNGNSLYK
+440 DDGNSLYK

-458 ELYQLIADNIDNFL
+458 ELYNLIADNIDNFV
-472 YEGERNGSYGHAGS
+472 YEGEANGSYSHVGS
-486 LITQPSLGLAITLS
+486 LVKQPSLGLALTLS

-505 FGEIPMTETHV
+505 FGELPMVETHV
-516 LLVPEHDL
+516 LFTPVTDYA
-524 VDFNKKVLDPSKNVP
+524 DSNKKLLDSSKNVP
-539 DLVIPDKQAAEVA
+539 DLVIPDKHAAEVA

-563 TAQAQAAQTRFEQ
+563 TAQAQAAQKRFEQ
-576 AKATY
+576 AKAAY
-581 DALVATPRQTADAEA
+581 DALVATPRQTAEAEA
-596 QLATAKAELVNAQTA
+596 KLVTAKAELANAQTA
-611 LTNAEQ
+611 LEAAEN

-640 DEAVNVLAA
+640 DEAVNVLTA
-649 AQSKLAEANQELT
+649 AQNKLDVANQELA
-662 QREVATTVAK
+662 QRETATTVAK

-677 LEQALKD
+677 LEQAVKD

-696 EQLVSAKANLEA
+696 EQLVKAKANLET
-708 ARQAYAQAVTA
+708 ARQAYAKVV
-719 QEAAQAAYDK
+719 AAQDAAQVAYAK
-729 AMVVLTNTK
+729 AIVALTNAK

-765 RKSKEEVLRR
+765 RKAKEEGLRR
-775 QAESDAKAK
+775 QAERDAKAK
-784 QVRQDVNGTQYN
+784 QVRQGVNDTQSN
-796 RVNSN
+796 RVNSSKY
-801 THVGLPAFISSTNEV
+801 VGVQTFMSSTNEV
-816 KTTSFSAAQVAT
+816 HTTSFSAAQVAT

-868 LSGVTARKRRG
+868 LAGVTARKRRG

>member
-1 MKKKESMMNSKKI
+1 MNSKKI
-14 ISSVSLTTAILATG
+14 ISSVSLATAVLATG

-40 TTTTTVSQAQSQ
+40 TTTTTASQVQ
-52 PVTAEQVASA
+52 PQLVTAEQVVSA
-62 KASYD
+62 KA
-67 TNQEAQAQ
+67 TFENNQEAQAQ
-75 AQSVVDSKKQALETA
+75 AQSVVDSKKQALDTA

-95 AAQDAVAQAETV
+95 TAQDAVAKAET
-107 TAQATEVNIQSA
+107 AAASATDTNIQVA
-119 KEAIPTAEAKVQPAK
+119 KEAIPTAEAKVQYAK
-134 ETVETAKTDVTT
+134 EAVETAKTDVTT

-181 KQAAVDNSAKEAEV
+181 KQAAVDKSAKEVEV

-210 TSKVSQAKQTVEIA
+210 TSKVSQAKQSVETA
-224 KQNDVNLEADT
+224 KQNDAKLDADT
-235 KEAEINVEKA
+235 KAADINAEKA
-245 DKAAQVAKT
+245 YQAAQVAKSD
-254 AVDTAK
+254 VDAAK
-260 VKADETAQ
+260 TKADETAQ
-268 ALKDAEFNHPTHIV
+268 VLKDANRPTHIV

-306 SKAVDKVIDSEA
+306 SKAVDKVIESEA
-318 ASHKLNK
+318 ESHKLNK

-422 NPYENL
+422 NAYENL
-428 AGGSINSALKLD
+428 AGGYINSAFKLD
-440 DNGNSLYK
+440 DDGNSLYK

-505 FGEIPMTETHV
+505 FGEVPMTETHV

-563 TAQAQAAQTRFEQ
+563 TAQAQVAQTRFEQ
-576 AKATY
+576 AKAAY
-581 DALVATPRQTADAEA
+581 DALVATPRQTAEAEA
-596 QLATAKAELVNAQTA
+596 KLATAKAELANAQTA
-611 LTNAEQ
+611 LETAEN

-640 DEAVNVLAA
+640 DEAVNALTA
-649 AQSKLAEANQELT
+649 AQNKLDVANQELA
-662 QREVATTVAK
+662 QRETATTVAK

-677 LEQALKD
+677 LEQAVKD

-696 EQLVSAKANLEA
+696 EQLVKAKANLET
-708 ARQAYAQAVTA
+708 ARQAYAKVV
-719 QEAAQAAYDK
+719 AAQDAAQVAYDK
-729 AMVVLTNTK
+729 AIVALTNAK

-765 RKSKEEVLRR
+765 RKAKEEEALRR
-775 QAESDAKAK
+775 QAERDVKAK
-784 QVRQDVNGTQYN
+784 QVRQGVNGTQSN
-796 RVNSN
+796 RVNSSKY
-801 THVGLPAFISSTNEV
+801 VGVQTFMSSTNEV
-816 KTTSFSAAQVAT
+816 HTTSFSAAQVAT
-828 AKATQA
+828 AEATQA
-834 VVNRRG
+834 VINRRG
-840 TTDYQAPLPQTGESD
+840 STGYQASLPQTGEAD

-868 LSGVTARKRRG
+868 LAGVTTRKRRG

>member
-1 MKKKESMMNSKKI
+1 MNSKKI

-67 TNQEAQAQ
+67 TNQEAQAK
-75 AQSVVDSKKQALETA
+75 AQSVVDSKKQALDTA

-95 AAQDAVAQAETV
+95 TAQDAVAKAETV
-107 TAQATEVNIQSA
+107 VALATDTNMQVA
-119 KEAIPTAEAKVQPAK
+119 KEAIPIAEAKVQPAK
-134 ETVETAKTDVTT
+134 EAVETAKTDVTT

-159 KAQGNVNQAQEAV
+159 KAQGNVNQAQKAV

-181 KQAAVDNSAKEAEV
+181 KQTAVDNSAKEVEV
-195 AKQGVTNAQATLAEK
+195 AKQGVTNAQATLAEN
-210 TSKVSQAKQTVEIA
+210 TSKVSQAKETVETA

-245 DKAAQVAKT
+245 DQAAQVAKT

-299 KDDMSAL
+299 KDDMAAL
-306 SKAVDKVIDSEA
+306 SKAVDKVIASEA
-318 ASHKLNK
+318 ESHKLNK

-336 GVKYDVENLPLELQT
+336 GVKYDIENLPLELQT

-410 EMGYWYSKKNTM
+410 EMGYWYSKKNMM

-428 AGGSINSALKLD
+428 AGGYIKSSFNLD
-440 DNGNSLYK
+440 DESNSLYK

-458 ELYQLIADNIDNFL
+458 ELYNLIADNIDTFL
-472 YEGERNGSYGHAGS
+472 YEGEANGSYTHAAS
-486 LITQPSLGLAITLS
+486 LITQPSLGLALTLT
-500 HTDQG
+500 HTNQG
-505 FGEIPMTETHV
+505 FGELPMIETHV
-516 LLVPEHDL
+516 LFTPVNNF
-524 VDFNKKVLDPSKNVP
+524 VDDKPLLDSSKNVP

-563 TAQAQAAQTRFEQ
+563 TVQAHAAQTRFEQ
-576 AKATY
+576 AKAAY

-596 QLATAKAELVNAQTA
+596 KLATAKAELTNAQAALETA
-611 LTNAEQ
+611 EN

-628 KVAALDMAKASR
+628 KVAALDMAKAAR
-640 DEAVNVLAA
+640 DEAVNVLTA
-649 AQSKLAEANQELT
+649 AQSKLAEANQELA
-662 QREVATTVAK
+662 QRETATTVAK

-677 LEQALKD
+677 LEQAVKD

-696 EQLVSAKANLEA
+696 EQLVKAKANLET
-708 ARQAYAQAVTA
+708 ARQAYTQAVTA

-729 AMVVLTNTK
+729 AMVVLTSAK

-775 QAESDAKAK
+775 QTERDAKAK
-784 QVRQDVNGTQYN
+784 QVRQDVNGTQSN
-796 RVNSN
+796 RVNSS
-801 THVGLPAFISSTNEV
+801 THVGLQALMTSVNEV
-816 KTTSFSAAQVAT
+816 KTISFSAVQVAT

-840 TTDYQAPLPQTGESD
+840 MTDYQAPLPQTGESD

>member
-1 MKKKESMMNSKKI
+1 MNSKKI

-67 TNQEAQAQ
+67 TNQEAQAK
-75 AQSVVDSKKQALETA
+75 AQSVVDSKKQALDTA

-95 AAQDAVAQAETV
+95 TAQDAVAKAKTV
-107 TAQATEVNIQSA
+107 AALATDTNIQVA
-119 KEAIPTAEAKVQPAK
+119 KKAIPTAEAKVQPAK
-134 ETVETAKTDVTT
+134 EAVETAKTDVTT

-181 KQAAVDNSAKEAEV
+181 KQAAVDTNAKEVET
-195 AKQGVTNAQATLAEK
+195 AKQGLTNAQATVAEK
-210 TSKVSQAKQTVEIA
+210 TDKVSQAGQTVATA

-235 KEAEINVEKA
+235 KEAEINVENA
-245 DKAAQVAKT
+245 DQVVQVAKT

-260 VKADETAQ
+260 AKADETAQ
-268 ALKDAEFNHPTHIV
+268 ALKDAEFNHPTHVV
-282 MSDEFKQ
+282 MTDEFKS
-289 NLKYLLFEAP
+289 NLKQYLFGS
-299 KDDMSAL
+299 MSNEDLEKTIA
-306 SKAVDKVIDSEA
+306 SEDE
-318 ASHKLNK
+318 SHKLNTDYI
-325 AYFDT
+325 AT
-330 FTPDTT
+330 FANDTT
-336 GVKYDVENLPLELQT
+336 GQKYDVTNIPLELQT
-351 ELSQYMAYLVNDV
+351 ELSQYFAYLVNDV
-364 RAQLGQ
+364 RQQLGQ
-370 PKLVVNTDAIKFAS
+370 PKLVVNTDAIKFAT
-384 LVAAKYD
+384 LVAEKYD
-391 KNHDPFSGHDM
+391 KNHDPYSGHDN

-410 EMGYWYSKKNTM
+410 EMGYWYNRKNQG
-422 NPYENL
+422 NAYENL
-428 AGGSINSALKLD
+428 AGGLSDSAYSLD
-440 DNGNSLYK
+440 SNGNSTYK
-448 VGDKVEATKS
+448 IGDKVELTKS
-458 ELYQLIADNIDNFL
+458 DLYKLVAENVNGFI
-472 YEGERNGSYGHAGS
+472 YEGVLNGYYSHANS
-486 LITQPSLGLAITLS
+486 LIKQPSLGIAFTLS
-500 HTDQG
+500 HTDFG
-505 FGEIPMTETHV
+505 FGTVPMIETHV
-516 LLVPEHDL
+516 LYTPVHDL
-524 VDFNKKVLDPSKNVP
+524 VNFDKKLLDESKNVP

-557 AALVTA
+557 ASLVTA

-576 AKATY
+576 AKAAY
-581 DALVATPRQTADAEA
+581 DALVATPRQTAEVEA
-596 QLATAKAELVNAQTA
+596 KLATAKAELTNAQTA
-611 LTNAEQ
+611 LEAAEN
-617 TLATVTASHAD
+617 TLSTVTASHAD
-628 KVAALDMAKASR
+628 KVTALDMAKATR
-640 DEAVNVLAA
+640 DEAVNVLTA
-649 AQSKLAEANQELT
+649 AQSKLAEANQELA

-672 AKLAE
+672 AKLTE

-696 EQLVSAKANLEA
+696 EQLVTAKANLA
-708 ARQAYAQAVTA
+708 TARQAYTQAVTA

-729 AMVVLTNTK
+729 AMVVLTNAK

-784 QVRQDVNGTQYN
+784 QVRQDVNGTQSN

-801 THVGLPAFISSTNEV
+801 THVGLPEFISSTNEV

-828 AKATQA
+828 AEATQA

>member
-1 MKKKESMMNSKKI
+1 MNSKKI

-40 TTTTTVSQAQSQ
+40 TTTKTVSQAQSQ

-107 TAQATEVNIQSA
+107 TAQATEANIQSA

-146 KEVSQSQAQEAVN
+146 KEANQSQAQAAVN
-159 KAQGNVNQAQEAV
+159 EAQGNVNQAQKAV
-172 DEATQIQSE
+172 AEATQIQSE
-181 KQAAVDNSAKEAEV
+181 KQTAVDTSAKEVET
-195 AKQGVTNAQATLAEK
+195 AKQGVVDAQATVAEK
-210 TSKVSQAKQTVEIA
+210 TDKVSQAGQTVETA
-224 KQNDVNLEADT
+224 KQNDVNLDADT

-245 DKAAQVAKT
+245 DQAAQVAKSEV
-254 AVDTAK
+254 ATAK
-260 VKADETAQ
+260 AKADETAQ
-268 ALKDAEFNHPTHIV
+268 ALKDAEFNHPTHVV
-282 MSDEFKQ
+282 MTDEFKN
-289 NLKYLLFEAP
+289 NLKQYVFGSLSGEALNDLVT
-299 KDDMSAL
+299 KTIA
-306 SKAVDKVIDSEA
+306 SEDE
-318 ASHKLNK
+318 SRKLN
-325 AYFDT
+325 ADYLST

-336 GVKYDVENLPLELQT
+336 GQKYDVTNIPLELQT
-351 ELSQYMAYLVNDV
+351 ELSQYFAYLVNDV
-364 RAQLGQ
+364 RQQLGTS
-370 PKLVVNTDAIKFAS
+370 KLVVNTDAIKFAT
-384 LVAAKYD
+384 LVAEKYD
-391 KNHDPFSGHDM
+391 KNHDPFSGHDN

-410 EMGYWYSKKNTM
+410 EMGYWYNRKNQG
-422 NPYENL
+422 NAYENL
-428 AGGSINSALKLD
+428 T
-440 DNGNSLYK
+440 GNSPDSAYNLDSDGNSTYK
-448 VGDKVEATKS
+448 IGDKVELTKS
-458 ELYQLIADNIDNFL
+458 ELYKLIAENVSRFI
-472 YEGERNGSYGHAGS
+472 YEGGSNGHYGHADS
-486 LITQPSLGLAITLS
+486 LITQPSLGISFTLS
-500 HTDQG
+500 HTDFG
-505 FGEIPMTETHV
+505 FGTVPMIETHV
-516 LLVPEHDL
+516 LYTPVHDL
-524 VDFNKKVLDPSKNVP
+524 VNFDKKLLDESKNVP

-576 AKATY
+576 AKAAY
-581 DALVATPRQTADAEA
+581 DALVATPRQTAEVEA
-596 QLATAKAELVNAQTA
+596 KLATAKAELTNAQTA
-611 LTNAEQ
+611 LEAAEN
-617 TLATVTASHAD
+617 TLSTVTASHAD
-628 KVAALDMAKASR
+628 KVTALDMAKATR
-640 DEAVNVLAA
+640 DEAVNVLTA
-649 AQSKLAEANQELT
+649 AQSKLAEANQELA

-672 AKLAE
+672 AKLTE

-696 EQLVSAKANLEA
+696 EQLVTAKANLA
-708 ARQAYAQAVTA
+708 TARQAYTQAVTA

-729 AMVVLTNTK
+729 AMVVLTNAK

-784 QVRQDVNGTQYN
+784 QVRQDVNGTQSN

-801 THVGLPAFISSTNEV
+801 THVGLPEFISSTNEV

-828 AKATQA
+828 AEATQA

>member
-1 MKKKESMMNSKKI
+1 MNSKKI
-14 ISSVSLTTAILATG
+14 ISSVSLTTAIFATG

-40 TTTTTVSQAQSQ
+40 TTTTTVSQSQSQ

-67 TNQEAQAQ
+67 MNQDAQAK
-75 AQSVVDSKKQALETA
+75 AQSVVDSKKQALDTA

-95 AAQDAVAQAETV
+95 TAQDAVAQAETAA
-107 TAQATEVNIQSA
+107 AQATDVNIQAA

-134 ETVETAKTDVTT
+134 EAVETAKTDVTT
-146 KEVSQSQAQEAVN
+146 KEASQSQAQEAVN
-159 KAQGNVNQAQEAV
+159 EAQGNVNQAQKAV
-172 DEATQIQSE
+172 AEATQIQSE
-181 KQAAVDNSAKEAEV
+181 KQTAVDTSAKEVET
-195 AKQGVTNAQATLAEK
+195 AKQGVVNAQATLAEK
-210 TSKVSQAKQTVEIA
+210 TSKVSQAKQSVETA
-224 KQNDVNLEADT
+224 KQNDAKLDADI
-235 KEAEINVEKA
+235 KAADINAEKA
-245 DKAAQVAKT
+245 YQTAQVAKSN
-254 AVDTAK
+254 VDSAK
-260 VKADETAQ
+260 TKADETAQ
-268 ALKDAEFNHPTHIV
+268 VLKDANRPTHIV

-289 NLKYLLFEAP
+289 NLKDLLFGSPSRDLAT
-299 KDDMSAL
+299 L

-318 ASHKLNK
+318 ESHKLNK

-422 NPYENL
+422 NRYENL
-428 AGGSINSALKLD
+428 AGGSINSAFKLD
-440 DNGNSLYK
+440 DDGNSLYK

-576 AKATY
+576 AKAAY
-581 DALVATPRQTADAEA
+581 DALVATPRQTAEAEA
-596 QLATAKAELVNAQTA
+596 KLVTAKAELANAQTA
-611 LTNAEQ
+611 LEVAEN

-640 DEAVNVLAA
+640 DEAVNALTA
-649 AQSKLAEANQELT
+649 AQNKLGVANQELA
-662 QREVATTVAK
+662 QRETATTVAK

-677 LEQALKD
+677 LEQAVKD
-684 AEQAVIDAKATY
+684 AEQAVINAKATY
-696 EQLVSAKANLEA
+696 EQLVTAKVNLEI

-719 QEAAQAAYDK
+719 QEAAQDAYDK
-729 AMVVLTNTK
+729 AMVVLTNAK

-743 SGTKYTNLKAAYDA
+743 SGTKYTNLIAAYDA

-784 QVRQDVNGTQYN
+784 QVRQDVNGTQSN

-801 THVGLPAFISSTNEV
+801 THVGLPKFISSTNEV
-816 KTTSFSAAQVAT
+816 KTTSFSAVQVAT

-840 TTDYQAPLPQTGESD
+840 MTDYQAPLPQTGESD